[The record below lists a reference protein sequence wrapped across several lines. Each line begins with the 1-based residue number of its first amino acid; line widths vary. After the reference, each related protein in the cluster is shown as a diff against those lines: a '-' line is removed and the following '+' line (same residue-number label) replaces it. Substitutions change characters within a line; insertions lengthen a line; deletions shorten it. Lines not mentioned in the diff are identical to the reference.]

1 MTAACRCRKPGEQS
15 VRLCRFAKCGVLKWA
30 IFRDCVNDALQW
42 SPLALALA
50 AQRDVDFFSY
60 MQQHAVAVFETQ
72 GVGAEE
78 RTMLRKPKRKAE
90 GE

>member
-1 MTAACRCRKPGEQS
+1 MTTTCRCRKPGEQS
-15 VRLCRFAKCGVLKWA
+15 
-30 IFRDCVNDALQW
+30 DCVNVALQW
-42 SPLALALA
+42 SPLALALG

-72 GVGAEE
+72 GVEGEE
-78 RTMLRKPKRKAE
+78 RALLAKPERKAE